1 MEQLEKISK
10 ELEITLPSLA
20 LAWILR
26 QPNVSSALIGASRPS
41 QVEENVKAVEI
52 ELTSEVIEKIEGILA

>member
-1 MEQLEKISK
+1 MLNRYIEKEVI
-10 ELEITLPSLA
+10 P
-20 LAWILR
+20 
-26 QPNVSSALIGASRPS
+26 VGASRPS